1 MLPTTSNGIRYS
13 EHEISR
19 ARSSPPGKLSRFLLK
34 FRPLWN
40 GNYGL
45 QKPRRSIDRELHE
58 RWPKE
63 DLL

>member
-19 ARSSPPGKLSRFLLK
+19 ARSSPSGKLSRFLLK

-45 QKPRRSIDRELHE
+45 QKPRRSIDRELQE
-58 RWPKE
+58 REPM